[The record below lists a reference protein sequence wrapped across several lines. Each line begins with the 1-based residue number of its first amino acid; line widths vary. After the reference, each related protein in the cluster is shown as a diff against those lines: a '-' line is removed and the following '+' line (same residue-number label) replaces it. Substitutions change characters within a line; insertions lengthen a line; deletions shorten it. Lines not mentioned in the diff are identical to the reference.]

1 MNILKVNSNSPP
13 GAKKHTRRKR
23 CSSLPESK
31 NDFASISEEMI
42 PISIM
47 ETRVA
52 QITRELDQEKSRS
65 NRLQS
70 GVGTL
75 DNRLLSI
82 INSFN
87 NNKCTSV
94 VFNCLHNS
102 TEKSVYSIR
111 AKMKNRQLI
120 IDYHSVPRPL
130 NKVRFE
136 PTGNRL

>member
-75 DNRLLSI
+75 DN
-82 INSFN
+82 SF

-120 IDYHSVPRPL
+120 IDYHSVLRPL
-130 NKVRFE
+130 NKFRFE

>member
-75 DNRLLSI
+75 DN
-82 INSFN
+82 SF

>member
-1 MNILKVNSNSPP
+1 MTSELNILKVNSNSSP

-65 NRLQS
+65 SRLQL
-70 GVGTL
+70 GVGILGDTVKL
-75 DNRLLSI
+75 AL
-82 INSFN
+82 
-87 NNKCTSV
+87 
-94 VFNCLHNS
+94 
-102 TEKSVYSIR
+102 
-111 AKMKNRQLI
+111 
-120 IDYHSVPRPL
+120 
-130 NKVRFE
+130 KVLRV
-136 PTGNRL
+136 